1 MIELKDAQKQME
13 RMMDLEFGPRGR
25 EQRAEVLRVMRTA
38 RTFPILE
45 SAVTS
50 WVDSQAKFP
59 KPAEMRVIIAALN
72 TAQDEKVSE
81 ARAVCIACGGS
92 GWVQTRGINPFD
104 GLEVAGAQPCVC
116 RSMGQPVVADRDA
129 CATCGGHGIYGGQI
143 GTGQFDG
150 PWKWCGC
157 PAGEERRSREPGLV
171 SEANAARE
179 KIIRKFGAK
188 PLPGMLKQLAGEDG
202 YHGEF

>member
-1 MIELKDAQKQME
+1 MIELKEAQAQMQ

-38 RTFPILE
+38 RTFLILE

-50 WVDSQAKFP
+50 WVDSQPKFP
-59 KPAEMRVIIAALN
+59 KPAEMRMIIVSLN
-72 TAQDEKVSE
+72 ETHDEKVSS
-81 ARAVCIACGGS
+81 ARSVCIACGGS
-92 GWVQTRGINPFD
+92 GWVQTRGIDSFD
-104 GLEVAGAQPCVC
+104 GLEVDGAKQCVC
-116 RSMGQPVVADRDA
+116 RQMGQPVVADRDA
-129 CATCGGHGIYGGQI
+129 CVTCGGHGIYGGQI

-171 SEANAARE
+171 SEANTARE
-179 KIIRKFGAK
+179 KIIRKFGSK
-188 PLPGMLKQLAGEDG
+188 PLPGMLKQLAEEP